1 MVSLRDFVTKNA
13 RAAMRIAQDLLEAR
27 PGDRL
32 SPVAEYAARL
42 GVGRGTV
49 QAALRLLQDSGAVRL
64 VPRGHMG
71 TFVERVDRAALWSL
85 SGLGTVT
92 GVMPLPYSQRYRGVA
107 TGLYQAFHVAQI
119 PLVLAHMR
127 GARRRLE
134 ALLTRRYEFALV
146 SKLSYEVAR
155 RERGEL
161 CLAVD
166 LGPGTNVREH
176 VLLIRGPSDRITDG
190 MRVGV
195 DPDSIDITE
204 LTRHECAQ
212 VRVTAVEAPYTQFLG
227 LILKGVI
234 DAAVWDSEEGLP
246 PREAGLK
253 VVPLRGRADGTAPD
267 TSAAVLVV
275 HRDNQTLAS
284 ILRSSVDVAVV
295 RETLDRVMRGEVLPE
310 L

>member
-1 MVSLRDFVTKNA
+1 ML
-13 RAAMRIAQDLLEAR
+13 IAQDLLEAR

-49 QAALRLLQDSGAVRL
+49 QTALRLLQDSGAVRL

-107 TGLYQAFHVAQI
+107 TGLYQAFHAAEI

-155 RERGEL
+155 REREEL

-176 VLLIRGPSDRITDG
+176 VLLIRGPFDGPSDRIVDG

-204 LTRHECAQ
+204 LTRHECSGL
-212 VRVTAVEAPYTQFLG
+212 RVTAVEAPYTQFLG

-246 PREAGLK
+246 PREAGLR

-275 HRDNQTLAS
+275 HRDNRTLAS

-295 RETLDRVMRGEVLPE
+295 RETLERVMRGEVLPE